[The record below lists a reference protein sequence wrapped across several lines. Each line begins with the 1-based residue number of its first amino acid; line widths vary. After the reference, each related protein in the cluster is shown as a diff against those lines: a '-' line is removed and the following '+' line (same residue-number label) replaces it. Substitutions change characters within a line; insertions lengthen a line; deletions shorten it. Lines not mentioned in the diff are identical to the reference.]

1 MTRPKEQ
8 DEQKDNNNQKEKKKK
23 KNEEEQQ
30 EQEERYE
37 YSLTQCPSAR
47 LSGATRGSS
56 GGKGTWNP
64 LYSLCIWW
72 ALKPIEVYP
81 STRPQLVGDGDNN
94 MIMMIIQ

>member
-23 KNEEEQQ
+23 KKKKNEEQQ

-37 YSLTQCPSAR
+37 YSLTQCPSA
-47 LSGATRGSS
+47 
-56 GGKGTWNP
+56 WNP